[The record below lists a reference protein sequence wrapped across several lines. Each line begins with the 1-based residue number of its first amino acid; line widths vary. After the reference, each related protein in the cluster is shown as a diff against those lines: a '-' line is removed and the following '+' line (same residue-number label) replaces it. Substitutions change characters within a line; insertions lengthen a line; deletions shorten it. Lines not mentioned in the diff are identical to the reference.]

1 MSGQAAREA
10 GGGRPARDGAAV
22 AALLLAAL
30 LALGTVLTSQE
41 GSGPPFPAAPSPPTR
56 QAAGPAQGPISTPAP
71 GAAAGGQPRL
81 AKPPGV
87 GGVDL
92 NRADAEALTALPG
105 VGEALARRI
114 VMDRASHGPFR
125 SAEDLLRVPG
135 IGWKRLERLRPFV
148 RAGEGA

>member
-1 MSGQAAREA
+1 MRVRAAPQTGGLPAARDA
-10 GGGRPARDGAAV
+10 SAV
-22 AALLLAAL
+22 VALLLAGI
-30 LALGTVLTSQE
+30 LAVVTVLAGRE
-41 GSGPPFPAAPSPPTR
+41 GSGPPFPAAPSPSTR
-56 QAAGPAQGPISTPAP
+56 QAGLVQGPIGTLLPP
-71 GAAAGGQPRL
+71 GAAAEGRPRL
-81 AKPPGV
+81 AKPPRV
-87 GGVDL
+87 GEVDL

-114 VMDRASHGPFR
+114 VMDRARSGPFR